1 MALLT
6 GSGIFLYGL
15 AAPWAG
21 LSVGQEG
28 VFSIN
33 ATETMAAGAACLM
46 LIGVGIAA
54 PAFGARATRLLRRL
68 CGWSVISLSTLSA
81 LSLLVGIGS
90 ERPDLLSLFPELAAA
105 AVFVELPPHA
115 AAAFALGGIVLLLL
129 LRRYRRINTV
139 AVPVTLAV
147 MFLAAGAIAGGC
159 LLHLDALYPSL
170 GTPTQATYLA
180 AGILCSCAGLWFAW
194 RDVKPAMPRHYLNED
209 QRIGL
214 IGGGIL
220 LVLALVAGTAG
231 FASQQRIVEKTLG
244 DGLLQS
250 LDDKIGMFRTIIA
263 GRIDAADGIAGVPKV
278 AALTAILGSSLS
290 GERDGIRL
298 GELQAIADSFAE
310 SGVFSAIAIE
320 GRDGNRLV
328 EAGNFRPQTTGGVPL
343 AGDRQAH
350 LAWNAGLLLKTRS
363 TIVYGGAPV
372 GAVVTE
378 QPMPTLTERLLSP
391 VGLGKTGE
399 TLLCARAGD
408 GFDCFPHRLDR
419 NPMHLPRFDENGHPG
434 AMTQAIAGHPGV
446 IKTRDYL
453 GHEVMAAFAPV
464 GQSGLGM
471 LVKEDSDELY
481 LPVRQQLN
489 WLLPVLLLLA
499 GTGAMLLRF
508 RIRPLVTQLLR
519 SQRSATEKE
528 LRMRTVVDNVGE
540 GIITFDRSGVI
551 ESLNET
557 AGRIFGYA
565 PHEAIG
571 ADIRL
576 LLPPALQPQG
586 EATVMR
592 YLRGMPDDDGERHGT
607 ELVGVHREGI
617 RFPLELTVK
626 AMQIGHQS
634 LLVGIVRDIT
644 ERKQAEARIHA
655 EKEALQ
661 ATLNSI
667 GDAVGD
673 AVITTDV
680 RGRITYLNPVAQRL
694 TGCSNERAAGLPLQ
708 RVFRT
713 VDEVSRRAT
722 VNPATQ
728 VLHENQVVTSEGN
741 MLVDPDGTE
750 YQIELSAAPIHDR
763 LERIVGVSLV
773 FRDVTAARRIAA
785 QMSHQASHDA
795 LTGLINRR
803 AFEQRVEAALQTG
816 RDAGADAHTLLFL
829 DLDQFKVVN
838 DTCGHAAGDEM
849 LRQLTSVL
857 QDLMRQ
863 NDTLARLGGDEFG
876 VLLTHCQ
883 SSQAMRIADM
893 MRQMVSEFRFI
904 WQDKVFSVGV
914 SIGMV
919 TFRNGEQTLADIF
932 RMADAACYLAKD
944 KGRNRIHVYS
954 PDDKELSQRHG
965 EMGWIARIRKAL
977 DEERLVLYSQ
987 KIMPLQPGDDESEH
1001 YEMLVRMRDEDGNLV
1016 MPMAFIPAA
1025 ERYGLMPLLD
1035 RLVIRTAF
1043 AHYAALPSS
1052 RKVCAIN
1059 LSATSISDD
1068 HFMAFL
1074 REQFAQHGVPPAR
1087 ICFEITETAAIANL
1101 SQATS
1106 LIRELKAM
1114 GCRFALDD
1122 FGSGM
1127 SSFTYLKHLPVDY
1140 LKIDGSF
1147 VKDMLVDPIDR
1158 AMVESINH
1166 IGHVMSINTIAEFVE
1181 NERIMQELRAIG
1193 VDFAQGYGVGK
1204 PRLSTLSAAAND
1216 DDEPLAVSLDVH

>member
-21 LSVGQEG
+21 LSLGQEG
-28 VFSIN
+28 AFSIGT
-33 ATETMAAGAACLM
+33 AETMAAGAACLM

-54 PAFGARATRLLRRL
+54 PAFGSRAARLLRRL

-81 LSLLVGIGS
+81 LSLLIDIGG

-105 AVFVELPPHA
+105 ATFVELPPHA

-147 MFLAAGAIAGGC
+147 MFLAAATIAGAC

-170 GTPTQATYLA
+170 GTPTQAAYLA
-180 AGILCSCAGLWFAW
+180 AGIVCSCAGLWFAW

-250 LDDKIGMFRTIIA
+250 LDDKIGMFDTIIA
-263 GRIDAADGIAGVPKV
+263 ERIDAADGIAGVPRI
-278 AALTAILGSSLS
+278 AALTAILA
-290 GERDGIRL
+290 GERDQIHL
-298 GELQAIADSFAE
+298 GELQAIADSFAD
-310 SGVFSAIAIE
+310 SGVFSAIAI
-320 GRDGNRLV
+320 DGPDGTRLV
-328 EAGNFRPQTTGGVPL
+328 EAGRFRPQTAIDLPL
-343 AGDRQAH
+343 AGERQTR
-350 LAWNAGLLLKTRS
+350 LAWSAGLLLKTRS
-363 TIVYGGAPV
+363 AVEYGGAPV
-372 GAVVTE
+372 GAVVVE
-378 QPMPTLTERLLSP
+378 QPLPTLTESLLSAG
-391 VGLGKTGE
+391 GLGRTGE

-419 NPMHLPRFDENGHPG
+419 SPLHLPRFDENGRPV
-434 AMTQAIAGHPGV
+434 AMAEAIAGRPGV
-446 IKTRDYL
+446 IKTRDHL
-453 GHEVMAAFAPV
+453 DHQVMAAFGPV
-464 GQSGLGM
+464 GRTGLGM
-471 LVKEDSDELY
+471 LAKEDSDELY

-528 LRMRTVVDNVGE
+528 LRMRTIVDNVGE
-540 GIITFDRSGVI
+540 GIITFDRAGVI
-551 ESLNET
+551 ESFNET

-565 PHEAIG
+565 PYEAIG

-592 YLRGMPDDDGERHGT
+592 YLRDMSDEDGERHGT

-644 ERKQAEARIHA
+644 ERKQAEACIHA

-673 AVITTDV
+673 AVVTTDA
-680 RGRITYLNPVAQRL
+680 RGHVTYLNPVAQRL

-722 VNPATQ
+722 ANPVTQ
-728 VLHENQVVTSEGN
+728 VLHENQVVTAEGN

-763 LERIVGVSLV
+763 LERTVGVSLV

-863 NDTLARLGGDEFG
+863 NDTLGRLGGDEFG

-954 PDDKELSQRHG
+954 PDDQELSQRHG

-987 KIMPLQPGDDESEH
+987 KIMPLQPGGDESEH
-1001 YEMLVRMRDEDGNLV
+1001 YEMLVRMRDEDGSLV

-1035 RLVIRTAF
+1035 RWVIRTAF
-1043 AHYAALPSS
+1043 AHYAALPAS
-1052 RKVCAIN
+1052 RRVCAIN

-1166 IGHVMSINTIAEFVE
+1166 IGHVMGIKTIAEFGE

-1204 PRLSTLSAAAND
+1204 PRLSTMSPAAND
-1216 DDEPLAVSLDVH
+1216 DDEPLAVSLDIH